1 MGSVGVLECLAA
13 WFVSVQSVQSPV
25 LAMASCSLLTTGK
38 YPLMSRAELETI
50 LLFQRVND
58 DWVREVHMFSSIK
71 KKGMHFVVFRNIS
84 NKKLLGLKE
93 LQLHLEQQGHDRKFL
108 EQVAFKSDKD
118 PEVVSNKVGANKIA
132 KKEAQDWIN
141 EVNKNYI
148 RG

>member
-1 MGSVGVLECLAA
+1 
-13 WFVSVQSVQSPV
+13 
-25 LAMASCSLLTTGK
+25 
-38 YPLMSRAELETI
+38 
-50 LLFQRVND
+50 
-58 DWVREVHMFSSIK
+58 MFSSIK

-93 LQLHLEQQGHDRKFL
+93 LQLHLEQHGHDRKFL